1 MAVSWGRGGDFKFYT
16 GSSQNNPWTRD
27 LLHKKR
33 IVEEAK
39 LMGFLPK
46 PNGIIGRQSAGNNAM
61 NQRQQDEYNKMMMAS
76 NTGGLGQQTTN
87 TNVNDMMA
95 SNGTTTTIQP
105 MLVPTPRQKKQ
116 PQQQIPKSK
125 MTKSQ
130 RKAHLKQA
138 KYMYEERKRLGGRIT
153 KKEENA
159 WRQFLESMAD
169 DGKKIQQTRGRRKN
183 NNNQIPATALNQSI
197 ASFASAPIQT
207 VDGSWKNV
215 SSIALARESQ
225 AIRDRKKAVVL
236 QKRRAQ
242 KVKLRGL
249 EPRFNHPLGRSV
261 TLGKSSSEPNFS
273 DSFGRGDPKKVRKAD
288 WTTPSVAKIFEP
300 LESEKIGDQLKMK
313 STYDKNFG
321 ERNNNGKSRLIGG
334 YFVKS

>member
-61 NQRQQDEYNKMMMAS
+61 NQKQQDEYNNMMMAS

-116 PQQQIPKSK
+116 PQQIPKSK

-215 SSIALARESQ
+215 SSIALQENLKQ
-225 AIRDRKKAVVL
+225 FVIGKKL
-236 QKRRAQ
+236 LFCK
-242 KVKLRGL
+242 KEGHKKL
-249 EPRFNHPLGRSV
+249 
-261 TLGKSSSEPNFS
+261 NFAAWNQ
-273 DSFGRGDPKKVRKAD
+273 D
-288 WTTPSVAKIFEP
+288 
-300 LESEKIGDQLKMK
+300 
-313 STYDKNFG
+313 
-321 ERNNNGKSRLIGG
+321 LIIH
-334 YFVKS
+334 